1 MPTVPFQ
8 SGSPMMVIGP
18 TNYGKT
24 YWVNRLLE
32 NDMFT
37 QPVASILY
45 CYGVY
50 QDFYNQMHDNP
61 SIRAPLH
68 FHKGLPSQEDIDN
81 LYDGEFHIIVLDDLM
96 EKIVKSIEMQELFT
110 KYCHHR
116 NMTAIMVSQNV
127 FQKGPNARTISLNT
141 HIHVLFANK
150 RDEVQVS
157 ILAHQL
163 FHSKTKKNKFLSMYD
178 EHVKQR
184 YAYLVIDC
192 TPQYPSKIKV
202 CTDIFPGQLTY
213 TFDI

>member
-1 MPTVPFQ
+1 MH
-8 SGSPMMVIGP
+8 
-18 TNYGKT
+18 GKM
-24 YWVNRLLE
+24 YWINRLLE

-61 SIRAPLH
+61 SIPAPLH
-68 FHKGLPSQEDIDN
+68 FHKCLPSQEDIDN
-81 LYDGEFHIIVLDDLM
+81 LYDGEFHIIILDDLM

-116 NMTAIMVSQNV
+116 NMTAIMVSQNA
-127 FQKGPNARTISLNT
+127 FQRGPNARTISLNT
-141 HIHVLFANK
+141 HIHISFANK

-157 ILAHQL
+157 ILVHQL
-163 FHSKTKKNKFLSMYD
+163 FCSKTKKKFLSMYD
-178 EHVKQR
+178 EHMEQC
-184 YAYLVIDC
+184 YPYLVIDC

-202 CTDIFPGQLTY
+202 RADIFPGQLTY
-213 TFDI
+213 TFNI